1 MDECSGR
8 NHYDNWNGL
17 LVRDQEGAINALS
30 DVRILDMTEGIAGP
44 YAASLLG
51 DLGADVIKVERPD
64 GDWGRRSGKLIAD
77 DFSSFFVAM
86 NRNKRDL
93 GLDLSKPS
101 AGEIA
106 RRLVA
111 HCDVV
116 LSNYRPGVMDRLG
129 LSYEDCLSCNPQVI
143 YCSISAFG
151 DVGKYGNLRGSDTVM
166 QAVSGMMELIG
177 EPDGH
182 PLRVSFPLI
191 DCASAL
197 FAVQGILAAL
207 YARNEHSSGV
217 KIDLSLLNTAVALQA
232 VPFTDYLVDGRQ
244 PPRLGNQNPSLAPA
258 GAFLTRDAR
267 YLSVAMISELHW
279 KSFCRTMGRSDLA
292 EREEFATNSARVAH
306 RDALNEILLPIFQ
319 QRDQSEWVALL
330 QAADVP
336 CSPLNTFDDLI
347 GDHDLAVTL
356 PISSVSLPGGKVART
371 VGNPVRFD
379 ESFPSLVASP
389 PRGGQH
395 TSRLLAELGYSEQE
409 IIDLLAEGDAFSASP
424 VEE

>member
-1 MDECSGR
+1 MT
-8 NHYDNWNGL
+8 
-17 LVRDQEGAINALS
+17 ALS
-30 DVRILDMTEGIAGP
+30 GVRILDMTEGVAGP

-64 GDWGRRSGKLIAD
+64 GDWGRRSGKPVTAE
-77 DFSSFFVAM
+77 FSSFFVAM

-93 GLDLSKPS
+93 GLDLSRPNAK
-101 AGEIA
+101 EVA
-106 RRLVA
+106 RRLIA
-111 HCDVV
+111 QSDVV

-129 LSYEDCLSCNPQVI
+129 LSYEQCLSLNPQVI

-151 DVGKYGNLRGSDTVM
+151 DAGKYGHLRGSDTVM

-177 EPDGH
+177 EPDGQ

-207 YARNEHSSGV
+207 YARTATSTGV

-232 VPFTDYLVDGRQ
+232 VPFTDYLVDGNQ

-258 GAFLTRDAR
+258 GAFSTRDSR
-267 YLSVAMISELHW
+267 YLSVAMLSELHW
-279 KSFCRTMGRSDLA
+279 KSFCRTVGRADLVD
-292 EREEFATNSARVAH
+292 RPDFATNADRVAN
-306 RDALNEILLPIFQ
+306 RDVLNDILCPIFCQ
-319 QRDQSEWVALL
+319 KDQADWVTLL
-330 QAADVP
+330 QDADVP
-336 CSPLNTFDDLI
+336 CSPLNTFDDLV
-347 GDHDLAVTL
+347 GDHDLAATL
-356 PISSVSLPGGKVART
+356 PIAAVALPGGKATRT

-379 ESFPSLVASP
+379 GSFPGLATSP

-395 TSRLLAELGYSEQE
+395 TASLLAELGYAEHE
-409 IIDLLAEGDAFSASP
+409 VDDLIAEGDAFGARID
-424 VEE
+424 